1 MRRIG
6 FSGSCGPP
14 HRVNQGNSFA
24 PSGTRTAS
32 NLRRA
37 AGGFEATPVSGAL
50 MRRGAALRSVR
61 SSPACLGC
69 RIRSQR
75 SPGHSQSGPLAV
87 RATCSPDHSQSGPL
101 AVRATCS
108 PDHSGRAISIR
119 RAVTPHRLHEP
130 RARSRTRH
138 PPSCRWSSRSR
149 RDSGWRRRTDRP
161 RAGPPA
167 PRDARSA
174 HRPHPAQARGP
185 R

>member
-61 SSPACLGC
+61 SSPACPGC
-69 RIRSQR
+69 RIRSQRSPDHSQSGPLAVRTTRSPDHSQSGPLAVRATRLDHSQSGPLAVRATR

-87 RATCSPDHSQSGPL
+87 RATRSPGHSQSGPL
-101 AVRATCS
+101 
-108 PDHSGRAISIR
+108 
-119 RAVTPHRLHEP
+119 
-130 RARSRTRH
+130 
-138 PPSCRWSSRSR
+138 W
-149 RDSGWRRRTDRP
+149 
-161 RAGPPA
+161 
-167 PRDARSA
+167 PRDLDSTCRHAAPTAR
-174 HRPHPAQARGP
+174 AQGEITHAAP
-185 R
+185 TVMPLELS